1 MFQPS
6 WLALTCLA
14 LHETLHCSTAPH
26 FPTLLERLR
35 AWPRGSLE
43 GSRSVTLT
51 DDYHFELREII
62 YYYTGMNF
70 DGRFG
75 ELGDG
80 EHMARV
86 GEHARPGL

>member
-1 MFQPS
+1 MRK
-6 WLALTCLA
+6 LA
-14 LHETLHCSTAPH
+14 
-26 FPTLLERLR
+26 
-35 AWPRGSLE
+35 LE

-62 YYYTGMNF
+62 YYHMGMNF

-80 EHMARV
+80 ERMASV
-86 GEHARPGL
+86 CEHALMHAHVCSC

>member
-1 MFQPS
+1 M
-6 WLALTCLA
+6 
-14 LHETLHCSTAPH
+14 
-26 FPTLLERLR
+26 
-35 AWPRGSLE
+35 E

-62 YYYTGMNF
+62 YYYTSMNF

-86 GEHARPGL
+86 GEHARLRHGINTENAAIGQYDKCPEEVLVIADI

>member
-1 MFQPS
+1 M
-6 WLALTCLA
+6 
-14 LHETLHCSTAPH
+14 
-26 FPTLLERLR
+26 
-35 AWPRGSLE
+35 E

-62 YYYTGMNF
+62 YYHMGMNF

-80 EHMARV
+80 ERMASV
-86 GEHARPGL
+86 GEHAHMHAHVCSC

>member
-1 MFQPS
+1 M
-6 WLALTCLA
+6 
-14 LHETLHCSTAPH
+14 
-26 FPTLLERLR
+26 
-35 AWPRGSLE
+35 E

-75 ELGDG
+75 VLGDG
-80 EHMARV
+80 ERKASV
-86 GEHARPGL
+86 CEHARMHAHACSY

>member
-1 MFQPS
+1 M
-6 WLALTCLA
+6 
-14 LHETLHCSTAPH
+14 
-26 FPTLLERLR
+26 
-35 AWPRGSLE
+35 E

-62 YYYTGMNF
+62 YYYTDMNF

>member
-1 MFQPS
+1 M
-6 WLALTCLA
+6 
-14 LHETLHCSTAPH
+14 
-26 FPTLLERLR
+26 
-35 AWPRGSLE
+35 E

-62 YYYTGMNF
+62 YYHMGMNF

-80 EHMARV
+80 EHTARV